1 MTLYLTYGH
10 MRSFMKKIITL
21 ILTLIVALSL
31 GCALTACKD
40 KPAESVGSGKES
52 VGETGGESDAAA
64 AMSEEVFATF
74 TGRARFGGNYAYDH
88 TVDEYDKKFGIVTV
102 FGDENIS
109 MTESDAETGE
119 VYYDYVY
126 GKDNRKL
133 TVINRTVDNQIVI
146 TPSNDLFEDY
156 YNPFDKL
163 SASDFVRT
171 EDNVFSL
178 TDKSKAKAAAAALTG
193 WRESIAIFTVTVK
206 NGKAESVHIV
216 TDKIYRIVDSEDY
229 YVSTYDFVVSEHG
242 TAAVDSFKLN
252 PYPHD
257 ASHDVLQAALDNA
270 AKKNAYSVRHQGHEV
285 GYVEPEGG
293 ETRPGYGD
301 TDYRV
306 YVTED
311 MVYDSYVG
319 EEHGFKLIDGYVY
332 PFTYN
337 ATTKEIV
344 LTDPV
349 GQDMSTYKSIFN
361 GFKVEL
367 FTELEENVYVPHN
380 GAIAS
385 IVAPYFAEGNE
396 KTQYSYATDFRIELR
411 NGELYKVIFT
421 YKTYG
426 IEETVTLTY
435 DFETENDLSFLDF
448 SKATKTSVLDDYIG
462 QYKDENG
469 HFCDV
474 SKSGFVLDGEKIEIT
489 YYGKNEQGLNCFVG
503 KWKGNVVS
511 IFKMS
516 SKQLIVQSDDLTVN
530 YTLTS
535 VETDDVT
542 VPDEFKGVWQIDND
556 KENLHYKL
564 VVQSRAVFLN
574 GESLPLISYKESEGL
589 AAKYGNSTLYV
600 IDMKEA
606 DGEKTLFVAIVDG
619 ENKYVSFYLTFVGSD
634 VGIEIPKDYVGT
646 YSDDDHKHTVII
658 TASAITVNGETFKPE
673 TYTDADGFIG
683 TLGSQKNYFIRF
695 YEMAGTVDKDKIIV
709 GTLSDNYVLKR
720 VAAPK
725 ENYIGTWES
734 DPEITA
740 YHYEVVF
747 TETELFIN
755 GVSYDVVY
763 DPTYGYKINWNDPA
777 KPYTAY
783 ILFYYNRYGNPMMV
797 LYDDNDLMVNLFK
810 KKATAVP
817 AYMVGVWNGTNVR
830 NNESVELRI
839 YENGNITLKAGD
851 AEAEE
856 IKATYA
862 DDAFTFAKDGKTWQI
877 TYTDNEIVIFE
888 AESFDATLTR
898 TFNYFVPKGLYGQWK
913 SADGYMIKFSGSG
926 IEFTVNG
933 ITTTIA
939 EAEIEDGKSVYYF
952 TFTLDGVKYSGEYG
966 TYGDKIMIM
975 IYTDDSDTPSG
986 SKQLSPIS

>member
-1 MTLYLTYGH
+1 
-10 MRSFMKKIITL
+10 MKKIITF
-21 ILTLIVALSL
+21 ILTLIVAISF

-40 KPAESVGSGKES
+40 KPAESTDSGKES
-52 VGETGGESDAAA
+52 VSETGGESDATAE

-74 TGRARFGGNYAYDH
+74 KGRARFGGNYAYDH
-88 TVDEYDKKFGIVTV
+88 TVDEYDKDFVIVTV
-102 FGDENIS
+102 FGGENIS
-109 MTESDAETGE
+109 VTESDAETGE

-133 TVINRTVDNQIVI
+133 TVINRTVDNRIVV

-163 SASDFVRT
+163 SANDFSKT
-171 EDNVFSL
+171 GDNAFSL
-178 TDKSKAKAAAAALTG
+178 TDKAKAKAAATALTG
-193 WRESIAIFTVTVK
+193 WQESIATFTVTVK
-206 NGKAESVHIV
+206 DGKAESVRIV
-216 TDKIYRIVDSEDY
+216 TDKIYRLVDSEDY
-229 YVSTYDFVVSEHG
+229 YVSTYDFAVSEHG
-242 TAAVDSFKLN
+242 TASVDPFKLN
-252 PYPHD
+252 PYPHN
-257 ASHDVLQAALDNA
+257 ASHDVLQTALDNA
-270 AKKNAYSVRHQGHEV
+270 ATKTSYSVRHQGHEV
-285 GYVEPEGG
+285 GYEEPEGG

-301 TDYRV
+301 TDYKV

-337 ATTKEIV
+337 GTTKEIV

-349 GQDMSTYKSIFN
+349 GQDMSAYKSIFN

-380 GAIAS
+380 GAIAA

-411 NGELYKVIFT
+411 NDELYKVIFT

-448 SKATKTSVLDDYIG
+448 DKATKTSVLDDYIG

-474 SKSGFVLDGEKIEIT
+474 SKSGFLLDGEEIDIT
-489 YYGKNEQGLNCFVG
+489 YYGKNEQGINCFVG
-503 KWKGNVVS
+503 NWKGNVVS

-535 VETDDVT
+535 IEADDVT

-564 VVQSRAVFLN
+564 VIQSRAVFLN

-589 AAKYGNSTLYV
+589 AAKYGDSTLYV
-600 IDMKEA
+600 IDTEEA
-606 DGEKTLFVAIVDG
+606 DGEKTLFVAIVDS
-619 ENKYVSFYLTFVGSD
+619 ESNYISFYLSFVSAD

-658 TASAITVNGETFKPE
+658 TASAITVNGEMFKPE
-673 TYTDADGFIG
+673 SYTAEDGFTG
-683 TLGSQKNYFIRF
+683 SVGSQKDYFIRF
-695 YEMAGTVDKDKIIV
+695 YEMASTVDKDKIIV

-740 YHYEVVF
+740 YHYKVVF

-817 AYMVGVWNGTNVR
+817 AYIIGVWHGTNSR
-830 NNESVELRI
+830 NGESVELRI

-856 IKATYA
+856 IKATYS
-862 DDAFTFAKDGKTWQI
+862 DDAFTFVKDGKTWQI
-877 TYTDNEIVIFE
+877 TYTDSEIVVFE

-913 SADGYMIKFSGSG
+913 SNDGYEIKFSENG
-926 IEFTVNG
+926 IEFTVDG
-933 ITTTIA
+933 TTTTIA
-939 EAEIEDGKSVYYF
+939 EAEIEDGKSIYYF

-966 TYGDKIMIM
+966 TYDDMIMIM
-975 IYTDDSDTPSG
+975 IYADDSDTPSG
-986 SKQLSPIS
+986 AKQLSPIS

>member
-1 MTLYLTYGH
+1 
-10 MRSFMKKIITL
+10 MKKIITF
-21 ILTLIVALSL
+21 ILTLIVALSF
-31 GCALTACKD
+31 GCALTACED
-40 KPAESVGSGKES
+40 KPAESTDSGKES
-52 VGETGGESDAAA
+52 VSETCGESVATTET
-64 AMSEEVFATF
+64 MSEEVFATF
-74 TGRARFGGNYAYDH
+74 KGRARFGGNYAYDH
-88 TVDEYDKKFGIVTV
+88 TVDEYDKDFVIVTV
-102 FGDENIS
+102 FGGENIS

-133 TVINRTVDNQIVI
+133 TVINRTVDNGIVI

-163 SASDFVRT
+163 SANDFSKT
-171 EDNVFSL
+171 GDNAFSL
-178 TDKSKAKAAAAALTG
+178 TDKAKAKAAATALTG
-193 WRESIAIFTVTVK
+193 WQESIASFTVTVK
-206 NGKAESVHIV
+206 DGKAESVRIV
-216 TDKIYRIVDSEDY
+216 TDKIYRLVDSEDY
-229 YVSTYDFVVSEHG
+229 YVSTYDFTVSEHG
-242 TAAVDSFKLN
+242 TASVDPFKLN
-252 PYPHD
+252 PYPHN
-257 ASHDVLQAALDNA
+257 AAHDVLQAALNKA
-270 AKKNAYSVRHQGHEV
+270 AEKTSYSVRHQGHEV
-285 GYVEPEGG
+285 GYEEPEGG

-301 TDYRV
+301 TDYKV

-337 ATTKEIV
+337 GTTKEIV

-349 GQDMSTYKSIFN
+349 GQDMSAYKAIFN

-380 GAIAS
+380 GAIAA

-448 SKATKTSVLDDYIG
+448 DKATKTSVLDDYIG

-474 SKSGFVLDGEKIEIT
+474 SKSGFLLDGEEIDIT
-489 YYGKNEQGLNCFVG
+489 YYGKNEQGINCFVG
-503 KWKGNVVS
+503 NWKGNVVS

-535 VETDDVT
+535 IEADDVT

-589 AAKYGNSTLYV
+589 AAKYGDSTLYV
-600 IDMKEA
+600 IDTEEA
-606 DGEKTLFVAIVDG
+606 DGEKTLFVAIVDS
-619 ENKYVSFYLTFVGSD
+619 ESNYISFYLSFVSDD

-673 TYTDADGFIG
+673 TYSDADGFIG
-683 TLGSQKNYFIRF
+683 ALGSQKDYFISF
-695 YEMAGTVDKDKIIV
+695 YEMADTVDKDKIIV

-725 ENYIGTWES
+725 ESYIGTWES

-763 DPTYGYKINWNDPA
+763 DPTYGYKVNWNDPA

-783 ILFYYNRYGNPMMV
+783 ILFYYNRYGNPMMI

-817 AYMVGVWNGTNVR
+817 AYIIGMWNGMNSR
-830 NNESVELRI
+830 NGESVELRI

-856 IKATYA
+856 IKATYS
-862 DDAFTFAKDGKTWQI
+862 DDAFTFVKDGKTWQI
-877 TYTDNEIVIFE
+877 TYTDSEIVVFE

-913 SADGYMIKFSGSG
+913 NNDGYAIKFSENG
-926 IEFTVNG
+926 IEFTVDG
-933 ITTTIA
+933 TTTTIA

-952 TFTLDGVKYSGEYG
+952 TFTLGGVKYSGEYG
-966 TYGDKIMIM
+966 TYGDMIMIM
-975 IYTDDSDTPSG
+975 IYADDSDTPTG
-986 SKQLSPIS
+986 AKQLSPIS

>member
-1 MTLYLTYGH
+1 
-10 MRSFMKKIITL
+10 MKKVTTI
-21 ILTLIVALSL
+21 ILTLIIAFSL

-40 KPAESVGSGKES
+40 KISGSDEESVSETNKES
-52 VGETGGESDAAA
+52 GSVAET
-64 AMSEEVFATF
+64 MSEDVFATLK
-74 TGRARFGGNYAYDH
+74 GKARFDGDYTYDH
-88 TVDEYDKKFGIVTV
+88 TVDEYDKTFCIVTV
-102 FGDENIS
+102 FGGDNIS

-126 GKDNRKL
+126 GKDNRRL

-146 TPSNDLFEDY
+146 TPSNDLFENY

-163 SASDFVRT
+163 SSGDFIKT
-171 EDNVFSL
+171 GDNVYSL
-178 TDKSKAKAAAAALTG
+178 TDKTKAKAAATALTG
-193 WRESIAIFTVTVK
+193 WQESIATFTVTVK
-206 NGKAESVHIV
+206 DGKADSVHIA
-216 TDKIYRIVDSEDY
+216 TEKIYRLADSEDY
-229 YVSTYDFVVSEHG
+229 YVSTYDFTVSEHG
-242 TAAVDSFKLN
+242 TATVDPFKLN

-257 ASHDVLQAALDNA
+257 ASHDVLQAALDKA
-270 AKKNAYSVRHQGHEV
+270 AKKNSYSIRHQGHEV

-301 TDYRV
+301 TDYKV

-332 PFTYN
+332 PFTYSN
-337 ATTKEIV
+337 TTNEIV
-344 LTDPV
+344 LTDPI
-349 GQDMSTYKSIFN
+349 GEDMSAYKAIFN

-367 FTELEENVYVPHN
+367 FTELEDNVYVPHN

-385 IVAPYFAEGNE
+385 IIAPCFGEGNE
-396 KTQYSYATDFRIELR
+396 KTQYSYATDFRIELKD
-411 NGELYKVIFT
+411 GDLYKVIFT

-435 DFETENDLSFLDF
+435 DFETETDLSFLDF

-469 HFCDV
+469 HFCTVD
-474 SKSGFVLDGEKIEIT
+474 KSGFVLDGEEIEIT
-489 YYGKNEQGLNCFVG
+489 YYGKNEQGINCFVG
-503 KWKGNVVS
+503 NWKGNVVS
-511 IFKMS
+511 ILKWS
-516 SKQLIVQSDDLTVN
+516 SKQLIIQSDDLLVN

-542 VPDEFKGVWQIDND
+542 VPDEFKGVWQIKND
-556 KENLHYKL
+556 EEDLHYKL

-589 AAKYGNSTLYV
+589 AAKYGDSTLYV
-600 IDMKEA
+600 IDMDET
-606 DGEKTLFVAIVDG
+606 DGEKTLFAAIVDS
-619 ENKYVSFYLTFVGSD
+619 ESNYISFYLTFVSAD

-646 YSDDDHKHTVII
+646 YSDDDHKRTVII
-658 TASAITVNGETFKPE
+658 TDSAITVNGETFKPE
-673 TYTDADGFIG
+673 SYTAEDGFVG
-683 TLGSQKNYFIRF
+683 SLGSQKNYFIRF

-709 GTLSDNYVLKR
+709 GVQSDNYILKR

-734 DPEITA
+734 DSEIEA

-755 GVSYDVVY
+755 GVSYEVAY
-763 DPTYGYKINWNDPA
+763 DPTYGYKINWIDPA

-817 AYMVGVWNGTNVR
+817 AYMVGVWNGTNNR
-830 NNESVELRI
+830 DEKAVELRI
-839 YENGNITLKAGD
+839 YENGNITLKSGD
-851 AEAEE
+851 AEAEP
-856 IKATYA
+856 INATYT
-862 DDAFTFAKDGKTWQI
+862 DDAFTFVRNGKTWQI
-877 TYTDNEIVIFE
+877 TYTGSKIIVFE

-898 TFNYFVPKGLYGQWK
+898 TIGYIVPKGLYGQWK
-913 SADGYMIKFSGSG
+913 STDGYAIDISENGIK
-926 IEFTVNG
+926 FTVNEK
-933 ITTTIA
+933 TTTIA
-939 EAEIEDGKSVYYF
+939 EAEIEDGKTVYYF

-966 TYGDKIMIM
+966 TYGDKVMIM
-975 IYTDDSDTPSG
+975 IYADDSDTPTG
-986 SKQLSPIS
+986 AKQLSPIS

>member
-1 MTLYLTYGH
+1 
-10 MRSFMKKIITL
+10 MKKSVTI
-21 ILTLIVALSL
+21 ILTLIVALSF
-31 GCALTACKD
+31 GCALTACKG
-40 KPAESVGSGKES
+40 KTPGSGSDTGKES
-52 VGETGGESDAAA
+52 VIDTGKESVSETDSTESGSTAETI
-64 AMSEEVFATF
+64 SEEVFATLK
-74 TGRARFGGNYAYDH
+74 GRARFGGNYTYDH
-88 TVDEYDKKFGIVTV
+88 TVDEYDKEFTIVTV
-102 FGDENIS
+102 FGGENIS
-109 MTESDAETGE
+109 VTESDAETGE

-133 TVINRTVDNQIVI
+133 TVINRTVDNGIVI
-146 TPSNDLFEDY
+146 TTSNDLFEDY

-163 SASDFVRT
+163 SAGDFAKAG
-171 EDNVFSL
+171 DNAFSL
-178 TDKSKAKAAAAALTG
+178 IDKTKAKAAATALTG
-193 WRESIAIFTVTVK
+193 WQESIATFTVTVK
-206 NGKAESVHIV
+206 DGKAESVHIV

-229 YVSTYDFVVSEHG
+229 YVSTYDFTVSEHG
-242 TAAVDSFKLN
+242 TAAVDPFKLN
-252 PYPHD
+252 PYPHN
-257 ASHDVLQAALDNA
+257 AAHDVLQAALNNA
-270 AKKNAYSVRHQGHEV
+270 AAKPSYSVRHQGHEV

-311 MVYDSYVG
+311 MVYDAYVG
-319 EEHGFKLIDGYVY
+319 EEHGFKLINGYVY

-337 ATTKEIV
+337 DTTKEIV

-349 GQDMSTYKSIFN
+349 GQDMSAYKAIFN

-367 FTELEENVYVPHN
+367 FTELEDNVYVPHS
-380 GAIAS
+380 GAIAK

-396 KTQYSYATDFRIELR
+396 KTQYSYATDFRIELKD
-411 NGELYKVIFT
+411 GELYKVIFT

-474 SKSGFVLDGEKIEIT
+474 SKSGFVLDGEGIEIT

-503 KWKGNVVS
+503 KWKGTVVS

-516 SKQLIVQSDDLTVN
+516 SKQLMFQSDDLTVN

-556 KENLHYKL
+556 EENLHYKL

-574 GESLPLISYKESEGL
+574 GESLPLISYKETEGL
-589 AAKYGNSTLYV
+589 AVKYGDSTLYV
-600 IDMKEA
+600 MDADEA
-606 DGEKTLFVAIVDG
+606 DGEKTLRVWIVDSKS
-619 ENKYVSFYLTFVGSD
+619 NYIRFYLTFVSAD

-658 TASAITVNGETFKPE
+658 TDSAITVNGETFKPE
-673 TYTDADGFIG
+673 SYTVEDGFNG

-734 DPEITA
+734 DPEIKE

-763 DPTYGYKINWNDPA
+763 DPTYGYKIDWNDPA

-817 AYMVGVWNGTNVR
+817 AYMVGVWNGKNSR
-830 NNESVELRI
+830 DDRAVELRI
-839 YENGNITLKAGD
+839 YENGNITLKSGD
-851 AEAEE
+851 AEAEQF
-856 IKATYA
+856 KATYT
-862 DDAFTFAKDGKTWQI
+862 DDELTFVKDGKTWLI
-877 TYTDNEIVIFE
+877 TYANNEIVVFE
-888 AESFDATLTR
+888 AESFDATLTK
-898 TFNYFVPKGLYGQWK
+898 TIGYIVPKGLYGHWK
-913 SADGYMIKFSGSG
+913 STDGYEIEISENGIK
-926 IEFTVNG
+926 FTVNG
-933 ITTTIA
+933 TTTTIA
-939 EAEIEDGKSVYYF
+939 EAEIEDRKTVYYF

-966 TYGDKIMIM
+966 TYNKDVMIM
-975 IYTDDSDTPSG
+975 IYTDDSGKPTG
-986 SKQLSPIS
+986 AKQLSPIS